1 MFDGLYFYRIKP
13 SINIKKWALF
23 ILWGKI
29 TGSSCGLWAKDN
41 YPFNNWKDSL
51 NICKLLTLGVEVSG
65 NDNIGSNIQELINV
79 FAFTACVYSVFSN
92 VFSENPSFLED
103 NPIILLPPLV
113 CPLKLPDSWPLKIGI
128 KKSFHIYTMY
138 NIYVFC
144 LTTIKEILSAKCRK
158 ETRIQ
163 YNTGRPALHGQYLLV
178 HLALLSIIPPGILY
192 ALSNPRKSFFAG
204 VCEDI

>member
-103 NPIILLPPLV
+103 NPIRLLSPLV
-113 CPLKLPDSWPLKIGI
+113 CPCRIRG
-128 KKSFHIYTMY
+128 
-138 NIYVFC
+138 
-144 LTTIKEILSAKCRK
+144 LSR
-158 ETRIQ
+158 
-163 YNTGRPALHGQYLLV
+163 
-178 HLALLSIIPPGILY
+178 LALKKVSTFIPCIIY
-192 ALSNPRKSFFAG
+192 MSF
-204 VCEDI
+204 V